1 MTNLTPRYCPNCG
14 KELNS
19 GAKFCVYC
27 SAPIQAVSRPQPIS
41 PPVMAPLFTQ
51 TTHEASRRVSI
62 LLGIGIF
69 LMPYIFAWFT
79 LRKGYSTQARA
90 ISLGW
95 AGFFILVNFIS
106 IATNPNRTSSSSS
119 TSSNITSNVNAAQ
132 IEMQKAANAV
142 ASAAN
147 AAVPYPSQ
155 QPPNPTLM
163 QKSDSCSSIESEL
176 AGVRRDQSSVEEML
190 DATEDFGPQAGSPK
204 KAIYLNA
211 LKRKGELQLQRISL
225 ERKLKACGRKK

>member
-1 MTNLTPRYCPNCG
+1 MTNLTQRYCPNCG

-27 SAPIQAVSRPQPIS
+27 SAPIQPIWQAQPSSPLVTAPQFMPT
-41 PPVMAPLFTQ
+41 APAPSQ
-51 TTHEASRRVSI
+51 RVSI

-69 LMPYIFAWFT
+69 FMPYIFAWFT

-95 AGFFILVNFIS
+95 AGFVILVNFIG
-106 IATNPNRTSSSSS
+106 IATNPGRPSSSSGN
-119 TSSNITSNVNAAQ
+119 SSSITANVNTAQ

-142 ASAAN
+142 ANAAN

-155 QPPNPTLM
+155 QPPNPKLM
-163 QKSDSCSSIESEL
+163 QKTDICSSIESEL
-176 AGVRRDQSSVEEML
+176 AGVQRDQASVEEML

-211 LKRKGELQLQRISL
+211 LKRKGQLQLQRIAL